1 METTLYVIFI
11 IYKIKF
17 IIIRECKSVIN
28 SKVNKIVKN
37 RVLIYKNKYPI
48 FYGFYTLK
56 IC

>member
-37 RVLIYKNKYPI
+37 RVLIYKNKYP
-48 FYGFYTLK
+48 K
-56 IC
+56 ILTTN